1 MQAGSAASP
10 LLCRSFLSEPGMA
23 HAPALATH
31 ASLQTHAAWKGLTK
45 ACGDLAGES
54 CSNLEELAAYPGL
67 HHSYDVCEPPFLI
80 SLNAA
85 L

>member
-1 MQAGSAASP
+1 
-10 LLCRSFLSEPGMA
+10 
-23 HAPALATH
+23 
-31 ASLQTHAAWKGLTK
+31 LQTHAAWKGLTK
-45 ACGDLAGES
+45 AYGDLAGES

-67 HHSYDVCEPPFLI
+67 HHSFDVCEPPFLI